1 MSGRIKTTML
11 SSRRGSARLAAVQAL
26 YQLDLSPAAVESVI
40 AEFIAERL
48 GKEVDGE
55 MYRQA
60 DPHWFAEVVRG
71 CSQKIDDIDRE
82 LAAMLTRDQAIK
94 RLEPL
99 LRATL
104 RAAAFELMARPD
116 VPARVAID
124 EYIEVARAFFG
135 PMESALV
142 NGVLDKL
149 ARKLRPGELEPAKSE

>member
-1 MSGRIKTTML
+1 MRAGAKPASL

-26 YQLDLSPAAVESVI
+26 YQLDLAPAAVEGVI
-40 AEFIAERL
+40 AEFVAERL
-48 GKEVDGE
+48 GKEIEGD

-60 DPHWFAEVVRG
+60 DAHWFAEIVRG
-71 CSQKIDDIDRE
+71 CSRMTADIDRE
-82 LAAMLTRDQAIK
+82 LSALMTREQAIQ

-104 RAAAFELMARPD
+104 RAAAFELMAHAD

-124 EYIEVARAFFG
+124 EYMEVAGAFFG
-135 PMESALV
+135 PSESALV
-142 NGVLDKL
+142 NGVLDNL

>member
-1 MSGRIKTTML
+1 ML
-11 SSRRGSARLAAVQAL
+11 SSPRGSARLAAVQAL

>member
-1 MSGRIKTTML
+1 MSMAKQAAL

-26 YQLDLSPAAVESVI
+26 YQLDLSPSAVDGVI
-40 AEFIAERL
+40 AEFVAERL
-48 GKEVDGE
+48 GKEIEGDR
-55 MYRQA
+55 YRQA
-60 DPHWFAEVVRG
+60 DAHWFAEVVRG
-71 CSQKIDDIDRE
+71 CSQRMADIDRE
-82 LAAMLTRDQAIK
+82 LAALMTREQAIQ

-104 RAAAFELMARPD
+104 RAAAFELMARAD

-124 EYIEVARAFFG
+124 EYMEVARAFFG
-135 PMESALV
+135 PSESALV

>member
-1 MSGRIKTTML
+1 ML

>member
-1 MSGRIKTTML
+1 MSGGVKPAIL

-26 YQLDLSPAAVESVI
+26 YQLDLAPTAVEGVI
-40 AEFIAERL
+40 DEFVAERL
-48 GKEVDGE
+48 GKEVDGD

-71 CSQKIDDIDRE
+71 CSQKAADIDRE

-135 PMESALV
+135 PSESALV